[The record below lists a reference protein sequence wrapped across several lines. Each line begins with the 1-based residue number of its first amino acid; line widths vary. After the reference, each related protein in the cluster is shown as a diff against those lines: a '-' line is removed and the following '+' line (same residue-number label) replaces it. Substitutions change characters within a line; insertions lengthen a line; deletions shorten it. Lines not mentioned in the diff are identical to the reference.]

1 MPKVV
6 KQSVIS
12 DGLWLLILS
21 IFAGAGQ
28 LIGIRLLTEISPAE
42 IFGQFSLI
50 LGIIILVANGFVN
63 PTMQAVFTYYPKFSK
78 KGEVNDL
85 WEITQSQVSR
95 LLFFLSPVLLILSI
109 ACLLFGYL
117 TIIDLI
123 FVVFLIFFEVLRLEH
138 VTFLNAKRSHKV
150 SSIWI
155 VCDSW
160 LRPLFGAGV
169 VYIFDSSLTALLAG
183 SLVGAV
189 LSYFFVKSF
198 LDKDFKIRIVKS
210 KIEGNSLNQEIW
222 IYTLPL
228 LPLGIIGWIS
238 GMSDRYIIGGLL
250 TATDVGLYVAIYSL
264 ASKPILMMGSVVESA
279 IRPVYVAA
287 VIEKNFRQ
295 QNKYIIAWGFLITA
309 GVSVALLTAYF
320 FQSYIARLFLGE
332 SYRDAA
338 HLLPWIIAGNGLLVL
353 SYVANRICY
362 THKNTRAILV
372 TEFFGA
378 LISVGVGILFIYH
391 YGLSGAAIA
400 VPIYFGAQCL
410 IAFLFAKKH
419 IKWKVKQY

>member
-28 LIGIRLLTEISPAE
+28 LIGVRLLTEISPAE

-50 LGIIILVANGFVN
+50 LGIIILIANGFVN

>member
-1 MPKVV
+1 
-6 KQSVIS
+6 
-12 DGLWLLILS
+12 
-21 IFAGAGQ
+21 
-28 LIGIRLLTEISPAE
+28 
-42 IFGQFSLI
+42 
-50 LGIIILVANGFVN
+50 
-63 PTMQAVFTYYPKFSK
+63 
-78 KGEVNDL
+78 
-85 WEITQSQVSR
+85 
-95 LLFFLSPVLLILSI
+95 
-109 ACLLFGYL
+109 
-117 TIIDLI
+117 
-123 FVVFLIFFEVLRLEH
+123 
-138 VTFLNAKRSHKV
+138 
-150 SSIWI
+150 
-155 VCDSW
+155 
-160 LRPLFGAGV
+160 
-169 VYIFDSSLTALLAG
+169 
-183 SLVGAV
+183 
-189 LSYFFVKSF
+189 
-198 LDKDFKIRIVKS
+198 
-210 KIEGNSLNQEIW
+210 
-222 IYTLPL
+222 
-228 LPLGIIGWIS
+228 
-238 GMSDRYIIGGLL
+238 
-250 TATDVGLYVAIYSL
+250 
-264 ASKPILMMGSVVESA
+264 MGSVVESA